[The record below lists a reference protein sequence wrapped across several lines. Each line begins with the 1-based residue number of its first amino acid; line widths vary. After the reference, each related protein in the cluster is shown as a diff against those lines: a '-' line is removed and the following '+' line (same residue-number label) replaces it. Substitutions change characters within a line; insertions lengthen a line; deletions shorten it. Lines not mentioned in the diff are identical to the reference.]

1 MAIAATV
8 SERPAELPARP
19 KLVAGLLQGLGECC
33 GDNRIMARG
42 RLSDLKAEEHRIAL
56 EIFSSA
62 AVYAK
67 YNFLH

>member
-1 MAIAATV
+1 MAIAATISV
-8 SERPAELPARP
+8 RLTELPRP

-42 RLSDLKAEEHRIAL
+42 RFSDLKAEEHRIAL

-62 AVYAK
+62 DVYAK